1 MSEFPAGAAP
11 PDVSIVIPVY
21 DGAATIGPLVDDLVA
36 RLSDHRLEIVL
47 VNDASRDASEAE
59 CLGLVARYPQVVV
72 YAALARNF
80 GEHNA
85 AITGLRLATGDLVVT
100 MDDDLQNPPSEVP
113 RLLAEARR
121 GCDVVYAQFESKRH
135 HWFRNFGSRF
145 NDVVANWLL
154 GKPPGLYLST
164 FRCLSRF
171 VVDEILQYDGP
182 YPYIDGLIL
191 RSTSRIGAVVVRH
204 DARPTG
210 ESGYNLRKL
219 VDVWLNM
226 STSFS
231 ILPLRVVVA
240 VGVLM
245 AIAGGAFGIEV
256 IVEKIV
262 WPQHAVGWASLM
274 TALIV
279 FSGIQLI
286 VIGTIGEYVGRLLMT
301 VNRTPQ
307 GVIRRVVRGSD
318 LPRSL
323 GRASSA
329 GEGAGRA

>member
-1 MSEFPAGAAP
+1 MKQRPLSFAQLRLWFLDQLEPGSADYNLPWLFRLR
-11 PDVSIVIPVY
+11 
-21 DGAATIGPLVDDLVA
+21 GPLDTAVLADALNDLVA
-36 RLSDHRLEIVL
+36 RHEVL
-47 VNDASRDASEAE
+47 R
-59 CLGLVARYPQVVV
+59 
-72 YAALARNF
+72 
-80 GEHNA
+80 
-85 AITGLRLATGDLVVT
+85 T
-100 MDDDLQNPPSEVP
+100 
-113 RLLAEARR
+113 
-121 GCDVVYAQFESKRH
+121 
-135 HWFRNFGSRF
+135 
-145 NDVVANWLL
+145 
-154 GKPPGLYLST
+154 
-164 FRCLSRF
+164 RF